1 MRAGRI
7 PRRHPCSPGVCARG
21 PPVLFVLF
29 SQYYGPL
36 ADARHLEEL
45 GLEIVDRREG
55 RPFKEAPPSGYNNPA
70 QLRSAFE
77 SLATSYPTLATLIDL
92 TETYDQPV
100 THDGNHLYALKIS
113 DNVDVD
119 EDEPNYLV
127 VGNHHAREL
136 ITPELA
142 LNTSATLLS
151 QYASDDAIRALVDST
166 QIYVMWTVNPDGL
179 DYVWEVD
186 DYWRKNRRNN
196 GNSYGVDLNRNGPI
210 GWDFSCG
217 GSSTPASDTY
227 RGPSAASEPET
238 QTVLAFHEDRRF
250 AKVLDFHSYAR
261 EVRSIYADCA
271 SLPALVDAYFEEIA
285 DAFADLMTG
294 YVGARSCCMGGHIHS
309 AYHGQGALTFLVE
322 TGTAFQPPESAMREE
337 LRRVL
342 PGTLYFLQL
351 PIPLVGHVLDASTNA
366 PLAARID
373 IADLDFELGER
384 RETFAATG
392 RYHLWLPAGT
402 YNLTVTA
409 DGVGSS
415 SAVVSI
421 TSSGTTVRDWYL

>member
-1 MRAGRI
+1 M
-7 PRRHPCSPGVCARG
+7 
-21 PPVLFVLF
+21 
-29 SQYYGPL
+29 
-36 ADARHLEEL
+36 
-45 GLEIVDRREG
+45 DRREG
-55 RPFKEAPPSGYNNPA
+55 RPFKDAPPSGYNNPA

-77 SLATSYPTLATLIDL
+77 DLVTSYPTLATLIDL

-151 QYASDDAIRALVDST
+151 QYASDDATRALVDST

-227 RGPSAASEPET
+227 RGPSPASEPET

-309 AYHGQGALTFLVE
+309 AYHNQGALTFLVE
-322 TGTAFQPPESAMREE
+322 TGTAFQPSESAMREE

-373 IADLDFELGER
+373 IADLNFELGER

-421 TSSGTTVRDWYL
+421 ASSGTTVRDWYL